1 MYLLGETQIQP
12 IYFIGD
18 VSDENVEPSSYIL
31 SKAQNEAVVVLSNSF
46 YVEVGKVVV
55 QRP

>member
-1 MYLLGETQIQP
+1 MQS

-18 VSDENVEPSSYIL
+18 VSDEYVEPSSYIL